1 MANVTDAWLD
11 QPNLRVRDLL
21 RGLLAGGVDFV
32 IIGGIAVIMQG
43 APRLTKDLDICYSTD
58 VENLDRLGNVL
69 IALKAQLRG
78 VEDEVPF
85 IPDGRTLRHT
95 QILTLSTADGN
106 LDLLVRPDGSPA
118 FNSLKTRAD
127 EMDING
133 LKVRVASVTDL
144 IAMKRASG
152 RAQDLVD
159 LETLEIIRHRSR
171 ASSRR
176 S

>member
-1 MANVTDAWLD
+1 MNATDSWLD

-21 RGLLAGGVDFV
+21 RRLLDGGVDFV
-32 IIGGIAVIMQG
+32 VVGGIAVIMQG
-43 APRLTKDLDICYSTD
+43 APRLTKDLDICYST
-58 VENLDRLGNVL
+58 ETQNLDCLGNVL
-69 IALKAQLRG
+69 VALKARLRG
-78 VEDEVPF
+78 VEEEVPF
-85 IPDGRTLRHT
+85 IPDRRTLRHT

-106 LDLLVRPDGSPA
+106 LDLLVRPDGAPT
-118 FNSLKTRAD
+118 FGSLKTRAD
-127 EMDING
+127 EMDIDG
-133 LKVRVASVTDL
+133 LKVRIASVADL

-171 ASSRR
+171 TSGRR